1 MSDEVIKVNG
11 KNMICLDQGCT
22 GCFGEENVM
31 KFNNAMNKMQY
42 EVTANPGVIVQHI
55 ASNKQAALYAVA
67 SRLPNHQP
75 ITEAIYYKYKTK
87 EWTATISRCSFTR
100 DFARK
105 YLKSIYGLQCVSELD
120 VVRELVLFL
129 MSNGYNVNEYGDYF
143 VGCAVGGL
151 LLMKVTTNEYT
162 HYLDFIAYEDI
173 DSSRIKGF
181 YGDVLNHYISEAPE
195 FKQNCVSREL
205 LMELM
210 GLRPTVDEF
219 GEISGFERINDK

>member
-55 ASNKQAALYAVA
+55 ASNKLAALYAVA

-100 DFARK
+100 DFVRK
-105 YLKSIYGLQCVSELD
+105 YLKSIYGMQKVSELD
-120 VVRELVLFL
+120 VVREIVFL
-129 MSNGYNVNEYGDYF
+129 QMSSGYNFNKYGDYF
-143 VGCAVGGL
+143 VSCFVGGL
-151 LLMKVTTNEYT
+151 LLSKVTSNDYV

-173 DSSRIKGF
+173 DSEKIKGF
-181 YGDVLNHYISEAPE
+181 YGDVLNRYVRGIKVFLQE
-195 FKQNCVSREL
+195 CVSRDL

-210 GLRPTVDEF
+210 GLRPVIDEN
-219 GEISGFERINDK
+219 GEISGFERNNDK